1 MKATIH
7 PYKGYLN
14 TEFQLLSQSEK
25 EVSYFISHK
34 DSGEAEKSG
43 LLQPNIP
50 QKIILSNA
58 GKYDVVFDDGSKTEI
73 FVEDGYKFGGG
84 SHKAFFI
91 FDECPWIFVVMRD
104 RTYFH
109 NRKTGEEY
117 VEVISPDSIIEVSD
131 EYVLMQNNGQDEVTL
146 FSLIEQKP
154 LICASNILYH
164 NHFILVWA
172 VNDSDNKT
180 KELVIYSLSKKEE
193 ILREEFD
200 YVSVEKANGLVHYAK
215 NNLVH
220 SIYVDSDGN
229 HEKKSFAPKGTFG
242 AFAQMNCAIFIENI
256 YGKNIIIIYD
266 LVSQAEKNRFLA
278 KGSIARINDHD
289 IISLSKRR
297 QSILNFNI
305 EDSEFPEAVISA
317 SYTEYDIYP
326 SRTKTFY
333 TEKINNISTE
343 SKSVRITRTLKATG
357 SDLNDTIG
365 VCDDVIINDN
375 IFCIYGY
382 REYIIIPLDD
392 IKQKEHNHNGT
403 IRHHGE
409 QIILDKA
416 GGYATLNQNGT
427 WDDNVEG
434 EFDFSYFKNYGI
446 ILNKKTKVVQNFS
459 LGKFIVHYNTNDIVK
474 TEKGRISRGGNILWI
489 NKDEYV
495 PTHFSPKF
503 TYGIELK
510 DNKILLYTT
519 QNNKLSEPQIILE
532 SLFDT
537 SKFSNA
543 FLSENGRQIMHRNN
557 DVYRMI
563 DLDTGESTEFNNLS
577 FVEHIN
583 GLRPQFRI
591 LETSQ
596 ALLIN
601 PMNGLPVKTHLLNE
615 YQFVSPDGTLYADKA
630 LGMYIEYYDH
640 IQQRII
646 SHEEY
651 LELYNKFNLLVFD
664 EAEHIERVQNRK
676 EFVKQNCE
684 YFIGVLQGKGY
695 KKRTTGEYEE
705 FIIDEKNIYGISW
718 FLELFIEKRGIAVI
732 CRTEDKSEVARIKLG
747 FPLEYL
753 NYVSFSYDN
762 HYVAIAGKYPD
773 RSGFAGL
780 FLVYD
785 LVENKKVVDSKSSYA
800 VWVTAFTKDNVV
812 AAYTSFPNSIICNIN
827 ELPEQMHS
835 EVLKIDNGFPVRG
848 VNFLSFSPD
857 GSIFAC
863 SHQGYIPYRDKDGNI
878 NKNWGH
884 QPSSLVSIRKVDS
897 PDDEIISYSDISDEG
912 VERYKRSVASVSF
925 SNDNSRLMMV
935 GKDGVVIVRN
945 IHLEK

>member
-25 EVSYFISHK
+25 EISYFISHK
-34 DSGEAEKSG
+34 SSGATEKTG

-50 QKIILSNA
+50 KKIILSNV
-58 GKYDVVFDDGSKTEI
+58 GEYEVVFGDGSKSEI

-84 SHKAFFI
+84 SHKAFFV
-91 FDECPWIFVVMRD
+91 FDDCPWVFVVMRD

-109 NRKTGEEY
+109 NRETGEEY
-117 VEVISPDSIIEVSD
+117 VEVMSPDSITEVSR
-131 EYVLMQNNGQDEVTL
+131 EFVLMQNNGQDEVTL

-278 KGSIARINDHD
+278 KGSLARINDHD

-382 REYIIIPLDD
+382 REYIIITLDD

-416 GGYATLNQNGT
+416 EGYATLNQNGT
-427 WDDNVEG
+427 WGDNVEG

-510 DNKILLYTT
+510 EDKILLYTT

-532 SLFDT
+532 NLFDT

-543 FLSENGRQIMHRNN
+543 FLSENGHQIIHRNN

-563 DLDTGESTEFNNLS
+563 DLDTGDSTEFDNLS

-591 LETSQ
+591 IDTSL

-601 PMNGLPVKTHLLNE
+601 PMNGLPVKTHLLDE
-615 YQFVSPDGTLYADKA
+615 YQFVSPDGTMYADKA
-630 LGMYIEYYDH
+630 LGKYVEYYDH
-640 IQQRII
+640 IQQRLI
-646 SHEEY
+646 SQEEY
-651 LELYNKFNLLVFD
+651 FEFYDKFNLIVFD
-664 EAEHIERVQNRK
+664 EEKRKERLQNRK
-676 EFVKQNCE
+676 EFVQQHLDFLIDALLKE
-684 YFIGVLQGKGY
+684 GY
-695 KKRTTGEYEE
+695 GEKPIEE
-705 FIIDEKNIYGISW
+705 QKERLINNFGIQE
-718 FLELFIEKRGIAVI
+718 FLSLFIELRGIAVI

-773 RSGFAGL
+773 RSGYAGL

-785 LVENKKVVDSKSSYA
+785 LVENKRIVDSKSSYA

-812 AAYTSFPNSIICNIN
+812 AAYTSSPNSIIGNIN
-827 ELPEQMHS
+827 ELPEHINKA
-835 EVLKIDNGFPVRG
+835 VFKIDNGFPVRG

-857 GSIFAC
+857 GSMFAC
-863 SHQGYIPYRDKDGNI
+863 SHQGYIRYRDKDGEI

-897 PDDEIISYSDISDEG
+897 PDDEITSYSDLSDEG
-912 VERYKRSVASVSF
+912 IEKFKRSVASVSF

-935 GKDGVVIVRN
+935 GRDGVMIVRN
-945 IHLEK
+945 LHLE